1 MVGGSRLRKSPTIAS
16 SACSRAA
23 YRIRLA
29 SSTTP
34 MRSPVRVLVRRRLA
48 AMNAVPA
55 RASTLSSTFAL
66 SSRAHGRRASH
77 ALTWESVMN
86 TPFSHEREPDER
98 VIRSLSARSGVPLV
112 QVRTL
117 FRDELRRLG
126 MGAKVGSYLTV
137 LTASNVRGMLRRKA
151 LLADSAQR
159 VQACNAAPPPH
170 KQRQLQRWE
179 DDGGKV
185 RRAP

>member
-1 MVGGSRLRKSPTIAS
+1 M
-16 SACSRAA
+16 
-23 YRIRLA
+23 
-29 SSTTP
+29 
-34 MRSPVRVLVRRRLA
+34 RRRLA
-48 AMNAVPA
+48 ARNAAPA
-55 RASTLSSTFAL
+55 RANTLGSTFAL
-66 SSRAHGRRASH
+66 SSGAHGRRTSH
-77 ALTWESVMN
+77 ALTWQSM
-86 TPFSHEREPDER
+86 TTMPFNHDREPDER
-98 VIRSLSARSGVPLV
+98 VIRSLSAGSGVPLV
-112 QVRTL
+112 HVRTL

-126 MGAKVGSYLTV
+126 MGAKVGSYLAV

-185 RRAP
+185 RRAQ